1 MAGETLDVKWDT
13 YSSHWLEAL
22 KDLKDTNFL
31 SDVSIL
37 CEDKTRFEVHKL
49 VLSSCSSVLRNIIEL
64 LPAVNSG
71 SVLYFHGINGNT
83 MNSLLEFM
91 YQGRTISRQED
102 LKDFIEVANK
112 FSLKGV
118 TLNNPTIPLLD
129 QEKEY
134 SREQMLTKKETENS
148 ILNEFEQLVSEEKC
162 NLATSLLEPEPQEN
176 TKKEPV
182 FPCTLCK
189 YKATQ
194 QGHLKNHVKMVH
206 ERIKDICEEC
216 NKEFA
221 DRSNLK
227 KHVRAVHEKVRYKCD
242 YDQCNKDFK
251 HQSALSLHMRS
262 FHEGAIKDKKYEC
275 DQCGEKYMSTQALKR
290 HNESKHLG
298 IKYTCGK
305 CGKRFSLR
313 STQVMHEK
321 HFCQNL

>member
-1 MAGETLDVKWDT
+1 MAGETLDVKWDM

-22 KDLKDTNFL
+22 RDLKDTNFL

-37 CEDKTRFEVHKL
+37 CEDNTRFEVHKL

-64 LPAVNSG
+64 LPAVN

-102 LKDFIEVANK
+102 LKDFIEVANR
-112 FSLKGV
+112 FSLTGV
-118 TLNNPTIPLLD
+118 ALNNLTIPLLD
-129 QEKEY
+129 QKKDY

-162 NLATSLLEPEPQEN
+162 NLATSLHEPEPQVN
-176 TKKEPV
+176 TIKKEPF

-194 QGHLKNHVKMVH
+194 QGHLKNHVKAVH

-227 KHVRAVHEKVRYKCD
+227 KHIRVVHEKVRYKCD
-242 YDQCNKDFK
+242 KCNKDFK
-251 HQSALSLHMRS
+251 HQPALSSHMRS
-262 FHEGAIKDKKYEC
+262 LHEGVIKDKKHEC
-275 DQCGEKYMSTQALKR
+275 DLCGEKYMSTQALKL

-298 IKYTCGK
+298 IKYTCEK
-305 CGKRFSLR
+305 CGKKFSSR

-321 HFCQNL
+321 HFCHNL